1 MSKHLRPAVLTYHCQ
16 FLLHG
21 LSDHVGRGD
30 VFNPQRRING
40 FMFFSLSV
48 LNLEDHLG
56 LVISPQSPLSAGYIT
71 LRACRRSLPLRF
83 STVTPGGIVGFLI
96 VSYRFNI
103 PDRLA
108 VHLSIHARP
117 ELRAHYR
124 SHHRTT
130 PDLGFGHG
138 ELPFK
143 VVRDSN
149 MFMTTTFIPV
159 SRLLTADQPQLFHE
173 PASKPASHLV
183 ASPGCHCGDASCSGR
198 TVADAM

>member
-1 MSKHLRPAVLTYHCQ
+1 MPALNSGHTIGHITAPHLIWL
-16 FLLHG
+16 
-21 LSDHVGRGD
+21 
-30 VFNPQRRING
+30 
-40 FMFFSLSV
+40 
-48 LNLEDHLG
+48 
-56 LVISPQSPLSAGYIT
+56 
-71 LRACRRSLPLRF
+71 
-83 STVTPGGIVGFLI
+83 
-96 VSYRFNI
+96 
-103 PDRLA
+103 
-108 VHLSIHARP
+108 
-117 ELRAHYR
+117 
-124 SHHRTT
+124 
-130 PDLGFGHG
+130 GHG